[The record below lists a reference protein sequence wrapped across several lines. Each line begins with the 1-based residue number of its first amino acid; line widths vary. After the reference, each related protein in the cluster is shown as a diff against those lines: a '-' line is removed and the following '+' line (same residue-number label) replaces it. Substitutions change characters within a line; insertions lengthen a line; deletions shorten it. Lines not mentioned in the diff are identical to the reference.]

1 MARRDTE
8 VDAYVFMHLLDPGTD
23 IPTVV
28 QNFEKSH
35 PFGKP
40 FDKRRQR
47 FGVRWAQHV
56 VGSYVVFGAVTAP
69 SLRALQRWITDDFWK
84 AGVRSEW
91 SVADRPSLWGAPYR
105 HSPPYYAF
113 IRVRARGNPR
123 KVLRALDERMRHK
136 IDPLIEE
143 YGLDNQYQE
152 GGWRDHFDYRA
163 ATVSGKGFDVLIE
176 MAAESRE
183 ELIDTIFEYVG
194 TTDGVVSTDTAFAVI
209 DAKDDQ
215 QKFAEEAGSKKSTAK
230 RTTVTR
236 TAAKRAP
243 AKRAPAKRSTAKRS
257 TAKRGARKR

>member
-1 MARRDTE
+1 MARKDTE

-28 QNFEKSH
+28 RRFERSR

-69 SLRALQRWITDDFWK
+69 SLRDLQRWITDDFWK

-91 SVADRPSLWGAPYR
+91 SVKDRPSLWGAPYK
-105 HSPPYYAF
+105 HSPPYYSF
-113 IRVRARGNPR
+113 IRVRSRGNPR
-123 KVLRALDERMRHK
+123 MVLRALDERMREK

-163 ATVSGKGFDVLIE
+163 ATVSGKGFDILVE

-194 TTDGVVSTDTAFAVI
+194 TTDGVESTDTAFAVI

-215 QKFAEEAGSKKSTAK
+215 QKFAEEAASKKSTDK
-230 RTTVTR
+230 RTT
-236 TAAKRAP
+236 AKRAP
-243 AKRAPAKRSTAKRS
+243 AKRTTARRS